1 MFITTKQNCPACCYD
16 AVCKKNHYLEE
27 FNQKYC
33 MQYPDDFCHSKWR
46 TYVPYLLVT
55 PNNDK
60 HFVNFK
66 ESLGVEKLDKYS
78 EALLEYFNYRDL
90 DIWEK
95 ALYLG
100 KKDTFKGLC
109 EFFCQ
114 KDEHRYRRAE
124 LPPYDENWSDCCI
137 PF

>member
-16 AVCKKNHYLEE
+16 AVCKKNNYLEE

-33 MQYPDDFCHSKWR
+33 LQYPDNFCHSQWQ

-55 PNNDK
+55 PNKDQ
-60 HFVNFK
+60 HFLNFK
-66 ESLGVEKLDKYS
+66 ESLGAEKLGKYS
-78 EALLEYFNYRDL
+78 EALLEYFNCREL
-90 DIWEK
+90 DIWK
-95 ALYLG
+95 RALYLG
-100 KKDTFKGLC
+100 KKDSFKGLC

-124 LPPYDENWSDCCI
+124 LPPYSGNLYDCCI